1 MTQSV
6 FTLTETYTVRSY
18 ETDVNARA
26 TIQTM
31 VNYLQNSGFNH
42 ALILRKSGGLSHDP
56 STAYFLTRQKVRIFR
71 YPEWQETITV
81 NTWLDPR
88 IEKYAVRE
96 FEIIDA
102 AGEVIGC
109 ATNSASF
116 YDLKEK
122 RVIPA
127 SQRMHNIPVPP
138 RSRALDDP
146 FDSIPRPSVAEFS
159 VEFTTRLADL
169 DMYRHVNNVVYVEWA
184 VETLPRSVWEG
195 WTLRDHEI
203 NFRSE
208 TSIDD
213 VILSE
218 AEEITCSD
226 TRIFLHRLTRKSDG
240 KETALLRTWWH
251 KNIK

>member
-6 FTLTETYTVRSY
+6 FTHTENYTVRSY

-26 TIQTM
+26 TIQTI
-31 VNYLQNSGFNH
+31 VNYMQNSGFNH
-42 ALILRKSGGLSHDP
+42 ALILRKAGGLSHDP

-71 YPEWQETITV
+71 YPEWQETITI
-81 NTWLDPR
+81 NTWLEPR

-96 FEIIDA
+96 FEMFDA
-102 AGEVIGC
+102 TGNLIGC

-122 RVIPA
+122 KVIPA
-127 SQRMHNIPVPP
+127 SQRMHKIPVPP
-138 RSRALDDP
+138 RGRALDDP

-159 VEFTTRLADL
+159 AEFSTRLADL

-184 VETLPRSVWEG
+184 VETLPHEVWTG

-208 TSIDD
+208 TSLGDI
-213 VILSE
+213 VLSE
-218 AEEITCSD
+218 AEEVTCSD
-226 TRIFLHRLTRKSDG
+226 KRIFLHRLTRRSDG
-240 KETALLRTWWH
+240 KEVALLRTWWE
-251 KNIK
+251 KNK